1 MRTSPSTSTVTPFRS
16 GPVSFGRRPLASYA
30 GHLTCICLM
39 VHQTSADGAQLFVSD
54 NADVISAI
62 WVDKAMLSIDPKDRG
77 PFIVATM
84 SQAFANQKRLM
95 PRTIDPSKYTADE
108 ARDLQDAV
116 MVAARTRLR
125 LRNFREPLAYPGRN
139 AWA

>member
-30 GHLTCICLM
+30 GHLTCIAL
-39 VHQTSADGAQLFVSD
+39 VRHQETDKALLVSD
-54 NADVISAI
+54 CGSAI
-62 WVDKAMLSIDPKDRG
+62 GAVWVPKAMLVIDKADRG
-77 PFIVATM
+77 RFIVATM

-95 PRTIDPSKYTADE
+95 PRTIDPSKFTADE

-139 AWA
+139 AFA